1 MMGLPV
7 MVVAMTRKK
16 KVCWSL
22 ASQGNPVGSV
32 ASLLEVPSQ

>member
-16 KVCWSL
+16 VCWSL
-22 ASQGNPVGSV
+22 ASQGNPAGSV